1 MNWYKN
7 KKLADIYEDLEK
19 FGPEGKEYASPPSEE
34 ELKGFGGMD
43 RVSEWL
49 RRNKYIEEYGW
60 GVPDK
65 QTIEKIKEFVG
76 NDNVLE
82 IGAGYGLWAKLMKN
96 EGISITATDF
106 NITEPQSKRYYDPSK
121 NKFTEVEP
129 IDHLKAIEKYGHFGV
144 LMMVWP
150 PYDNPMAYEALAF
163 FEGNKLILVGE
174 GSGGCTACDQFH
186 SLLNSEWNEIE
197 MIDIP
202 QWRDIHDDLTLWAR
216 K

>member
-34 ELKGFGGMD
+34 ELNAYKSPISNP
-43 RVSEWL
+43 VL

-65 QTIEKIKEFVG
+65 QAIKKIKEFVG

-82 IGAGYGLWAKLMKN
+82 IGGGYGLWAKLMKD
-96 EGISITATDF
+96 EGISITTTDA
-106 NITEPQSKRYYDPSK
+106 NVIETQSKDHYIPNQK
-121 NKFTEVEP
+121 QFTEVEQ

-163 FEGNKLILVGE
+163 FEGNKLVLVGE
-174 GSGGCTACDQFH
+174 DNGCTACKNFFN
-186 SLLNSEWNEIE
+186 LLYNEWKEIE
-197 MIDIP
+197 KVSIP
-202 QWRDIHDDLTLWAR
+202 RWQDVYDRLTLWIR